1 MPPRPPKV
9 LGFSPSDFNRVARML
24 KDYEQGFP
32 QLLSKRTPYT
42 PGQNH
47 QWVKLDSTTPSSGR
61 YDGKWYERDES
72 TPGWTAK
79 DDVWVVFANGATP
92 STSKYYLGVQ
102 TGYQDSRPVFCVFD
116 QEGSIPTGTS
126 EWILHHYKIE
136 YSDFSG
142 AGLTS
147 DILLDT
153 FGNSTIFLNSTTASH
168 HRIPIAFAGPS
179 LSQAL
184 INVYADD
191 GSGAKYNMGSINVY
205 NFGANNPDWSYQGF
219 SQSAGASGDHVDF
232 GQPVE
237 LRATLTLSGVIVD
250 NLTAGE
256 FWVAVT
262 ACTLLESL

>member
-1 MPPRPPKV
+1 MPPRSPKV

-32 QLLSKRTPYT
+32 QLLSRRTPYT

-116 QEGSIPTGTS
+116 QSGGSVSIGTGGESKSVLVKVPYTAFTAAATSQTITVVADMGDKSIYPERSFIRVPTA
-126 EWILHHYKIE
+126 
-136 YSDFSG
+136 FNG
-142 AGLTS
+142 AS
-147 DILLDT
+147 
-153 FGNSTIFLNSTTASH
+153 
-168 HRIPIAFAGPS
+168 
-179 LSQAL
+179 
-184 INVYADD
+184 
-191 GSGAKYNMGSINVY
+191 
-205 NFGANNPDWSYQGF
+205 ANNYANWNFYDGTNSYGPPSTQYVGVGYTDY
-219 SQSAGASGDHVDF
+219 APWVPTPIYATDF
-232 GQPVE
+232 GQTVSLRVSMSSSANLNLLTQGE
-237 LRATLTLSGVIVD
+237 LWIAIYYYVI
-250 NLTAGE
+250 A
-256 FWVAVT
+256 
-262 ACTLLESL
+262 ES